1 MGPKAQCLGSS
12 SRLPDMRSIRSLS
25 SLFFL
30 FLALSLAGFGGC
42 GEAPWLSGQ
51 ILVDRD
57 GKLEPVGGARVFLYP
72 KAPLKKGK
80 EAPEDLTAL
89 SSVSTTRDSGNFEF
103 GELSSNVSYENYELM
118 RNWTYRLR
126 IEDTAFYIK
135 DILFD
140 FEGGENF
147 VEVILEEKSVDVE
160 AEEGGA
166 IGEDGHM
173 STSGSVRR
181 K

>member
-1 MGPKAQCLGSS
+1 MRFIGSL
-12 SRLPDMRSIRSLS
+12 RNLS
-25 SLFFL
+25 FL
-30 FLALSLAGFGGC
+30 FIALSLAGFGAC
-42 GEAPWLSGQ
+42 GEAPWISGQ

-57 GKLEPVGGARVFLYP
+57 GKLEPVAGAKVFIFP

-80 EAPEDLTAL
+80 EPPEDPNVL
-89 SSVSTTRDSGNFEF
+89 SGASTTRDSGNFEF

-118 RNWTYRLR
+118 RNWTYLLR
-126 IEDTAFYIK
+126 IEDTAFYLK

-160 AEEGGA
+160 AGEGEA
-166 IGEDGHM
+166 IGEDEHTL
-173 STSGSVRR
+173 SSGGVRR
-181 K
+181 